1 MHDVLCQELSG
12 GKDGC
17 LGKAMRH
24 GCKMNKVKLASYV
37 VKNDRVKVEEKET

>member
-1 MHDVLCQELSG
+1 MLCQELS

-24 GCKMNKVKLASYV
+24 ACKMRKGKLASFV
-37 VKNDRVKVEEKET
+37 VKKMRR